1 MDSTA
6 IMALAL
12 QCAPTVHPATM
23 AAIVSHESHN
33 RVFAIGVNNGPRLRR
48 QPADLQEASRTAA
61 RLIEQ
66 GYSIDLGL
74 GQINSKNL
82 VALGLDLRTVFEP
95 CANLGASAKVLTQ
108 NYQAAHATEPDSQR
122 ALRVALSLY
131 NTGNSSRGFRNGYV
145 RKIEASAKRVATLPP
160 VVRVA
165 ASIMQKAAWNVFGS
179 GSTGERE

>member
-1 MDSTA
+1 
-6 IMALAL
+6 
-12 QCAPTVHPATM
+12 M

-82 VALGLDLRTVFEP
+82 VALGLDLRTVFGTMRQSRRIGE
-95 CANLGASAKVLTQ
+95 SADRELSGRTC
-108 NYQAAHATEPDSQR
+108 DR
-122 ALRVALSLY
+122 A
-131 NTGNSSRGFRNGYV
+131 
-145 RKIEASAKRVATLPP
+145 
-160 VVRVA
+160 
-165 ASIMQKAAWNVFGS
+165 
-179 GSTGERE
+179 